1 MTEGALVS
9 ARWRPNLP
17 RCPLTNASILQEL
30 QQVMEGVIQLRVPL
44 SVKCKA
50 GERWGSMAAVG

>member
-1 MTEGALVS
+1 M
-9 ARWRPNLP
+9 RPCIGLLAP
-17 RCPLTNASILQEL
+17 QSPPVPAYKRICLQEL

-50 GERWGSMAAVG
+50 GERWGSMAAVR